1 MAKIAQRLSLAKQQ
15 LPQLDVNLLDAQRNS
30 FESFVD
36 VDFEALFKEINPIVD
51 YGGGSSW
58 ELYFEDF
65 TRDEPKHT
73 FREAQRLGLTY
84 DAPVHAEVKLVNKRT
99 GEIKKQ
105 RIFIADLPLM
115 GDRASFMVNGNERV
129 IVLQVVRSEGLLFV
143 ESKAS
148 KPSKRLYS
156 VKLMPERGRWFEFE
170 MNKYGVMSVKLLD
183 KHPRILLTTLLRA
196 LGYSSNEEIER
207 VIGPV
212 DKGEV
217 SFLEATLRKDQTR
230 NTEEALLDIYR
241 KLRPEDSITVEN
253 AKAFLDSM
261 FFNPQMFYLGK
272 VGRYKLNKKLGA
284 PEGQKE
290 GDYSFTKRDIVEIVK
305 GLIELNNGVR
315 KVDDVDSLTNRR
327 IRGVGELIAERVRIG
342 VKRMEKNIKDRM
354 SYFSTN
360 ENVMPSNL
368 INTRPVSAA
377 IAQLFG
383 SSALS
388 RYMDQQNPLS
398 ELETKRRI
406 SAGGGSRGLTKE
418 RATFSVRDVHNSH
431 YSRICP
437 IYTPEGPSVGLVLH
451 QAVYSKLNSY
461 GFLEAPYYKVI
472 SSFNVKSDDA
482 AKFQNRKLGADIVDS
497 KEKVIA
503 KQGETLTAD
512 LIAKAEKADIETI
525 TLQPFISDEIVYLDA
540 DDEVNH
546 RIASR
551 TIKTDEFG
559 NILEGSTYV
568 RDGKD
573 YSKVSVHQIDLVDV
587 NPAQIASLA
596 LALLPFA
603 AQDDTNRTMM
613 GTRTQTQS
621 VPLVKPEAPI
631 IGTGFEKLAAAAT
644 GRMVYAEE
652 DGVVEY
658 ADSQRVLVKYAPA
671 KGKEFKKEY
680 FVEKFTR
687 TNQSTSFSQRT
698 AVVAGEKVEKG
709 DVVIH
714 APCTVDG
721 EIALGVNL
729 RTAYFAFEGYNYED
743 AMVLSERLVKE
754 DILTSVH
761 IQEYSQEIRE
771 TKLGNELITRDI
783 PNVGEFALRNLD
795 EEGMVRVGASVKPGD
810 ILVGIIAPKG
820 ESELSSEEKLLR
832 AIFGEYARDVR
843 DNSLRMPHGEEGVV
857 TGVQILDRSSGAK
870 LNPGVLRQVK
880 VWVARTHKISV
891 GDKLTGY
898 HGDKGVISK
907 ILPVEDMPYT
917 ADGQPIDIILNPQ
930 SMLRRM
936 NVGQMLETH
945 VGQFAKDLGVRVAVP
960 PFVEFSMDNL
970 LNLAGNSG
978 VEYKE
983 KVQLFD
989 GRTGLPFDQEVV
1001 VGNRYIFKLEHM
1013 ADHKVHAR
1021 STGPYTMVTQQPLGG
1036 RAHRGGQRFGEME
1049 VWGLEAHG
1057 VPAVLHEM
1065 LTIKSD
1071 DVVGRAA
1078 AYKAII
1084 TGQAVTTPSVPESFH
1099 VLDRELAA
1107 LGIKLEKIGA
1117 IEDQYAENVSIEE
1130 VVDSIAPET
1139 LPAPADSSEFRTAAE
1154 EVEADPNFEVDQ
1166 GDMTA
1171 TALDQIDTE

>member
-1 MAKIAQRLSLAKQQ
+1 MAKIAQRISLSKQN
-15 LPQLDVNLLDAQRNS
+15 LPQLDVNLLDAQRSS
-30 FESFVD
+30 FETFIEK
-36 VDFEALFKEINPIVD
+36 DFEALFKEINPIVD

-58 ELYFEDF
+58 ELSFDNF
-65 TRDEPKHT
+65 TWDKPKQT
-73 FREAQRLGLTY
+73 FREAQKLGLTY
-84 DAPVHAEVKLVNKRT
+84 DAAVHADVKLVNKRT

-105 RIFIADLPLM
+105 RIFMADVPIM

-129 IVLQVVRSEGLLFV
+129 IVLQVIRSEGVLFV

-148 KPSKRLYS
+148 KGSKRLFS

-170 MNKYGVMSVKLLD
+170 VNKYGVMSVKLLD

-196 LGYSSNEEIER
+196 LGYSSNDEIQKA
-207 VIGPV
+207 IGAN
-212 DKGEV
+212 DNGEV
-217 SFLEATLRKDQTR
+217 AFVEATLKKDPTR

-253 AKAFLDSM
+253 AKAFLDNM
-261 FFNPQMFYLGK
+261 FFNPQMFYLGR
-272 VGRYKLNKKLGA
+272 VGRYKLNKKLNVE
-284 PEGQKE
+284 EGKE
-290 GDYSFTKRDIVEIVK
+290 GDYSLTKKDIVELIK
-305 GLIELNNGVR
+305 GLIDLNNGVR

-360 ENVMPSNL
+360 ESIMPSNL

-406 SAGGGSRGLTKE
+406 SAGGPRGLTKE

-437 IYTPEGPSVGLVLH
+437 IYTPEGPSVGMVLH
-451 QAVYSKLNSY
+451 QAIYSKLNDF
-461 GFLEAPYYKVI
+461 GFLEAPYYKVVT
-472 SSFNVKSDDA
+472 SFDVKSDDIS
-482 AKFQNRKLGADIVDS
+482 KFENRFVGADLTDDKG
-497 KEKVIA
+497 KEIA
-503 KQGETLTAD
+503 KKGDKLSSEIIKA
-512 LIAKAEKADIETI
+512 AEKAGVEKIA
-525 TLQPFISDEIVYLDA
+525 LKPFISSEIVYFDA
-540 DDEVNH
+540 ADEELH
-546 RIASR
+546 KIASR

-573 YSKVSVHQIDLVDV
+573 YSKVDVSQVDLVDI

-596 LALLPFA
+596 LALIPFS

-613 GTRTQTQS
+613 GSRTQTQS
-621 VPLVKPEAPI
+621 VPLLKPQAPI

-644 GRMVYAEE
+644 GRMVYAE
-652 DGVVEY
+652 DKGVVEY
-658 ADSQRVLVKYAPA
+658 ADAERVLVKYTPE
-671 KGKEFKKEY
+671 KGKEYKKEY
-680 FVEKFTR
+680 YVDKFTR
-687 TNQSTSFSQRT
+687 TNQSTSFSQKT
-698 AVVAGEKVEKG
+698 AVRVGDELEKG
-709 DVVIH
+709 DVVVD

-721 EIALGVNL
+721 EIALGANL

-743 AMVLSERLVKE
+743 AMILSERVIKE

-761 IQEYSQEIRE
+761 IQEYAQEIRE
-771 TKLGNELITRDI
+771 TKLGDELITRDI
-783 PNVGEFALRNLD
+783 PNVGEFTLRNLD
-795 EEGMVRVGASVKPGD
+795 EEGLVRIGASVKPGD
-810 ILVGIIAPKG
+810 ILIGIVAPKG

-857 TGVQILDRSSGAK
+857 IGVQLLDRASGAK
-870 LNPGVLRQVK
+870 LNPGVLKQVK

-945 VGQFAKDLGVRVAVP
+945 VGEFARKLGVKVAVP
-960 PFVEFSMDNL
+960 PFVEFDMDA
-970 LNLAGNSG
+970 LNQLAGNSG
-978 VEYKE
+978 IEYQE
-983 KVQLFD
+983 KVELFD
-989 GRTGLPFDQEVV
+989 GRTGMPFDQHVV
-1001 VGNRYIFKLEHM
+1001 VGTRYIFKLEHM

-1057 VPAVLHEM
+1057 APAVLHEM

-1084 TGQAVTTPSVPESFH
+1084 TGQAVTTPSLPESFH

-1117 IEDQYAENVSIEE
+1117 IEDPFAENNSIEE
-1130 VVDSIAPET
+1130 VVDSIAPSVPEGMDSLEFHT
-1139 LPAPADSSEFRTAAE
+1139 AVDEVIADQ
-1154 EVEADPNFEVDQ
+1154 NFE
-1166 GDMTA
+1166 
-1171 TALDQIDTE
+1171 IDSVGIVNEDTTEAEAA

>member
-1 MAKIAQRLSLAKQQ
+1 MAKVNQRLSLAKQN
-15 LPQLDVNLLDAQRNS
+15 LPQLEVNLLDAQRKS
-30 FESFVD
+30 FQTFID
-36 VDFEALFKEINPIVD
+36 ADFEALFKEINPIID

-65 TRDEPKHT
+65 SWEKPKQT
-73 FREAQRLGLTY
+73 FREAQILGLTF
-84 DAPVHAEVKLVNKRT
+84 DAPVHANVKLVNKRT

-105 RIFIADLPLM
+105 KIFVADVPLM
-115 GDRASFMVNGNERV
+115 GDRCSFMISGNERV
-129 IVLQVVRSEGLLFV
+129 VVLQIIRSEGLLFV
-143 ESKAS
+143 EAKAS
-148 KPSKRLYS
+148 KPNKRLYS

-170 MNKYGVMSVKLLD
+170 VNKYGVMSVKLLD

-196 LGYSSNEEIER
+196 LGYSSTEEIQRLFES
-207 VIGPV
+207 V
-212 DKGEV
+212 DKGET

-241 KLRPEDSITVEN
+241 KLRPEDSITVDN
-253 AKAFLDSM
+253 ARAFLEAM
-261 FFNPQMFYLGK
+261 FFDAQRFYLGK
-272 VGRYKLNKKLGA
+272 VGRYKLNKKLNIEE
-284 PEGQKE
+284 PITEN
-290 GDYSFTKRDIVEIVK
+290 DYTLKKRDIVEIIK
-305 GLIELNNGVR
+305 GLIEINNGKR
-315 KVDDVDSLTNRR
+315 RPDDVDSLTNRR
-327 IRGVGELIAERVRIG
+327 IRGVGELIAERVRVG

-354 SYFSTN
+354 SYFSTS
-360 ENVMPSNL
+360 EDIMPSNL

-377 IAQLFG
+377 INQLFG

-398 ELETKRRI
+398 EIETKRRI
-406 SAGGGSRGLTKE
+406 SAGGPRGLTKE

-437 IYTPEGPSVGLVLH
+437 IYTPEGPSVGMVLH
-451 QAVYSKLNSY
+451 QSVYSRLNDF

-472 SSFNVKSDDA
+472 SQFEVGKDKPE
-482 AKFQNRKLGADIVDS
+482 KFVGRVAGADVTD
-497 KEKVIA
+497 ENGKVVA
-503 KQGETLTAD
+503 KQGEEITPA
-512 LIAKAEKADIETI
+512 LITKLEKAGVANFKVGA
-525 TLQPFISDEIVYLDA
+525 FISDEIVYLDA
-540 DDEVNH
+540 DDELNH
-546 RIASR
+546 KIASR
-551 TIKTDEFG
+551 TLKTDENG
-559 NILEGSTYV
+559 NILEGATYV

-573 YSKVSVHQIDLVDV
+573 YSKVDVSEIDLVDI

-613 GTRTQTQS
+613 GSRTQTQS
-621 VPLVKPEAPI
+621 VPLVKPQAPI
-631 IGTGFEKLAAAAT
+631 VGTGFETIAAAAT
-644 GRMVYAEE
+644 GRMVYAAD
-652 DGVVEY
+652 DGVVLY
-658 ADSQRVLVKYAPA
+658 ADSERVLVEYKPA
-671 KGKEFKKEY
+671 KEKAYKHEY
-680 FVEKFTR
+680 YVEKFTR

-698 AVVAGEKVEKG
+698 AVRAGEEFKKG
-709 DVVIH
+709 DVLVD
-714 APCTVDG
+714 APCTTNG

-729 RTAYFAFEGYNYED
+729 RTAYFAYEGYNYED
-743 AMVLSERLVKE
+743 AMVISERLIKE

-761 IQEYSQEIRE
+761 IQEYAQEIRE
-771 TKLGNELITRDI
+771 TKLGDELITRDI
-783 PNVGEFALRNLD
+783 PNVGEYSLRSLD
-795 EEGMVRVGASVKPGD
+795 EDGIVRIGAQVHPGD

-820 ESELSSEEKLLR
+820 ETELSSEEKLLR

-843 DNSLRMPHGEEGVV
+843 DNSLRMPHGEDGVII
-857 TGVQILDRSSGAK
+857 GVQVLDRGTGAK
-870 LNPGVLRQVK
+870 LNPGVLKQVK

-907 ILPVEDMPYT
+907 VLPVEDMPYT

-945 VGQFAKDLGVRVAVP
+945 VGELAKKLGISVKVP
-960 PFVEFSMDNL
+960 PFMEFDLAPL
-970 LNLAGNSG
+970 LNQAVEAG
-978 VEYKE
+978 VEYQE

-989 GRTGLPFDQEVV
+989 GRTGQPFDQDVV
-1001 VGNRYIFKLEHM
+1001 VGQRYIFKLEHM

-1049 VWGLEAHG
+1049 VWALEAHG
-1057 VPAVLHEM
+1057 VPTVLHEM

-1078 AYKAII
+1078 AYKSII

-1099 VLDRELAA
+1099 VFDRELAA

-1117 IEDQYAENVSIEE
+1117 IEDPFAESVSIEE
-1130 VVDSIAPET
+1130 VVDNIGPDMGAS
-1139 LPAPADSSEFRTAAE
+1139 LPDQMDSEEMATAFSEVVADE
-1154 EVEADPNFEVDQ
+1154 NFEVES
-1166 GDMTA
+1166 
-1171 TALDQIDTE
+1171 I